1 MDPTALS
8 FGQNFLKRQG
18 GLNHIVFWS
27 KLSKK
32 TLWLEPYCLLVKTF
46 EKDTMAR
53 TILSFGQNFQKRQ
66 YGLTILLFGRN
77 FLKRQYGLNHI
88 VFWSKL
94 SKKTLWVEP
103 YCLLVKPFE
112 KELNH
117 IVFR

>member
-32 TLWLEPYCLLVKTF
+32 TLWLEPYCLLVK
-46 EKDTMAR
+46 
-53 TILSFGQNFQKRQ
+53 NFQKRQ